1 MDGWMDGE
9 KRNWRGRTFF
19 PPFNGRNCVQLF
31 PCLVAGTVSSIVRPT
46 LDSWNSFPFIEI
58 YRVYNS
64 PLLLISFFPG
74 IEPRFSRIFLSSLLH
89 WKSTNFADEISFG
102 FAIWDNVR
110 RSVSR
115 RITHIYIL
123 ARLFIFLSQRFEV
136 ILHFTS
142 SWIRGIGWYFF
153 LTPRCLAEEG
163 NNTRMNNE

>member
-115 RITHIYIL
+115 RITHIYT
-123 ARLFIFLSQRFEV
+123 REV
-136 ILHFTS
+136 IHFPFATFRS
-142 SWIRGIGWYFF
+142 YFAFYLLVDSRNRVIFFFNSAMPSRGGQQY
-153 LTPRCLAEEG
+153 EDE
-163 NNTRMNNE
+163 